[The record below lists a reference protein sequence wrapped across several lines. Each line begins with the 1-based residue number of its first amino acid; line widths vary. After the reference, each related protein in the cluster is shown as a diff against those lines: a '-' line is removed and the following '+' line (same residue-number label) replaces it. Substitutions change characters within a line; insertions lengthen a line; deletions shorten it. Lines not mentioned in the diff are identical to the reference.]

1 MELIRHD
8 RPHPDYDQILI
19 DCHFHKIMVEAV
31 INLPYSRL
39 IDTEYTYFKE
49 FHDRALQQIPVN
61 PTFRKALTYIY
72 MVDSYGVLFDLQRRL
87 IRLHVRDQR
96 GIMGNPKVRLSI
108 FLVLAVILGF
118 GLGLA
123 YPNPMDMFLTACLAV
138 ATLAMCIS
146 IGFDY
151 FIDPN
156 HMDEEVISYTNY
168 IAKLLEMDQ
177 DVVCLLLY
185 DERFREEVKA
195 THERLVQLMNGGDMD
210 ALQ

>member
-1 MELIRHD
+1 MELIRND
-8 RPHPDYDQILI
+8 RPHHDYDQILA

-31 INLPYSRL
+31 INLPYTRL
-39 IDTEYTYFKE
+39 IDTGYTYFKE
-49 FHDRALQQIPVN
+49 FHDRTLQEIPIN
-61 PTFRKALTYIY
+61 PSFRKELTYIY

-87 IRLHVRDQR
+87 IRLHVRNQR
-96 GIMGNPKVRLSI
+96 GIMGNPKVRPNI
-108 FLVLAVILGF
+108 FLVFAVILGF

-123 YPNPMDMFLTACLAV
+123 YPNPMDMFLTACLTV
-138 ATLAMCIS
+138 ATLSMCIS

-185 DERFREEVKA
+185 DERYK
-195 THERLVQLMNGGDMD
+195 ERLNRHMKD
-210 ALQ
+210 